1 VSGRNGK
8 SGSDEIEHEEV
19 PCYRRRRRGDKL
31 AGEPDV
37 SGRDPLAGEHYPHGG
52 VNLDMIPPD
61 GVGLKPC
68 FCGGWID
75 VAEAV

>member
-1 VSGRNGK
+1 MPILK
-8 SGSDEIEHEEV
+8 SESSIERMFGSF
-19 PCYRRRRRGDKL
+19 G
-31 AGEPDV
+31 
-37 SGRDPLAGEHYPHGG
+37 GG